1 MRFQQAQR
9 LLVLTGLIAFATVSI
24 AVVLA
29 LRFQRAQRTFERRI
43 HEGVR
48 CDDVAEP
55 SKR

>member
-9 LLVLTGLIAFATVSI
+9 LLVLTSLIAFAAVSI

-29 LRFQRAQRTFERRI
+29 LRFQHAQRTFERRI
-43 HEGVR
+43 HEEGR
-48 CDDVAEP
+48 CDDVAES

>member
-9 LLVLTGLIAFATVSI
+9 LLVLTSLIAFAAVSV

-29 LRFQRAQRTFERRI
+29 LRFQHAQRTFERRI
-43 HEGVR
+43 HEEGR
-48 CDDVAEP
+48 CDDVAES